1 MGTGLRR
8 YDIEFLEHAVTLFAI
23 YTSPSAAPAAIAE
36 KFSWLAFL
44 LPPVFALRHGL
55 WLLLLA
61 YVVAVI
67 ALGFA
72 GAILG
77 GAATFWLYVLF
88 ALWIGFAAPSLRRHA
103 MPLRGWNHRRD
114 VTAAAADLAALSWLE
129 SK

>member
-1 MGTGLRR
+1 MP
-8 YDIEFLEHAVTLFAI
+8 VTLFAI
-23 YTSPSAAPAAIAE
+23 YERQSAAPVAIAE

-55 WLLLLA
+55 WLELLA
-61 YVVAVI
+61 YIVVVI

-72 GAILG
+72 ATLLG
-77 GAATFWLYVLF
+77 DAATFWLYALF

-103 MPLRGWNHRRD
+103 LASRGWNHRRD

>member
-1 MGTGLRR
+1 MP
-8 YDIEFLEHAVTLFAI
+8 VTLFAI
-23 YTSPSAAPAAIAE
+23 YERQSAAPAAIPE
-36 KFSWLAFL
+36 KFSWAAFL

-55 WLLLLA
+55 WLLLLF
-61 YVVAVI
+61 YVAAVI
-67 ALGFA
+67 ALGLA
-72 GAILG
+72 ASILG

-103 MPLRGWNHRRD
+103 LSSRGWSHRRN

>member
-1 MGTGLRR
+1 M
-8 YDIEFLEHAVTLFAI
+8 TLFAI
-23 YTSPSAAPAAIAE
+23 YERQSAAPAAIPE

-44 LPPVFALRHGL
+44 LPPVFAVIHGL
-55 WLLLLA
+55 WLPLIA

-77 GAATFWLYVLF
+77 GATTFWLYVLF
-88 ALWIGFAAPSLRRHA
+88 ALWIGFAAPGLRRHA
-103 MPLRGWNHRRD
+103 LSHRGWTHHGDR
-114 VTAAAADLAALSWLE
+114 VAAAPDLATLSWLE